1 MGLSITP
8 EAARTDNGWE
18 FHPTV
23 MTSPVSAAASLSLI
37 PPSFALPDR
46 QFQDIVVNGDD
57 GVTIPFKPSIV
68 FDTFDQNRLL
78 IIPCLNT
85 TGSISD
91 LKYQLIG
98 WNWSI
103 GNQSWIGTAITH
115 FQTARSGMAVMSAG
129 TGITHPSTGATLYK
143 PMERIGVATA
153 TDADGGVGIV
163 PLPKQYEIL
172 PVEGLLSSSTTSHAS
187 ACTIV
192 VKNYGWTKISLH
204 FVVGLSFSANVNV
217 MALYRRDTGVFA

>member
-23 MTSPVSAAASLSLI
+23 MTSFVGTAASLSLI
-37 PPSFALPDR
+37 PPSFALTDT
-46 QFQDIVVNGDD
+46 QFNNIVVKGDD
-57 GVTIPFKPSIV
+57 GVTFPFKPSIV

-85 TGSISD
+85 TGSIVD

-103 GNQSWIGTAITH
+103 GAQSWIGTAITH
-115 FQTARSGMAVMSAG
+115 FQTARTGMAVMSAG

-143 PMERIGVATA
+143 PMERIGVTTA
-153 TDADGGVGIV
+153 TDADGGVGII

-172 PVEGLLSSSTTSHAS
+172 PVEGLLSSATTSHAS

-204 FVVGLSFSANVNV
+204 FVVGLSAGASVNV
-217 MALYRRDTGVFA
+217 MCMYKRESGVFQ